1 MAVFKINKNQ
11 ARKDLFTDVES
22 YMRVSYRYFRHDENA
37 KKNVKI
43 VIGKEYITIHIKVY
57 YCIICNDLKFLNRKG
72 LLIAST
78 RSLNWLKGYEV

>member
-1 MAVFKINKNQ
+1 MAIFKINKNQ

-22 YMRVSYRYFRHDENA
+22 YMRVSYGYFWRNESA

-57 YCIICNDLKFLNRKG
+57 YCIICNDLKFLNRRG

-78 RSLNWLKGYEV
+78 RSLNWLKGYGV